1 MTIPLEKIR
10 NQFALFQNNYLNF
23 YNISL
28 TDESLDAFLKEVEKV
43 SLLKTMVKTIGIS
56 SGQQIDERHKE
67 MLQIVFT
74 NWTGVF
80 KIED

>member
-56 SGQQIDERHKE
+56 SGQQIDEGHKE

>member
-23 YNISL
+23 YNISF

-56 SGQQIDERHKE
+56 SGQQIDEGHKD
-67 MLQIVFT
+67 MLKIVFT

>member
-56 SGQQIDERHKE
+56 SDQQIDERHKE
-67 MLQIVFT
+67 MLKIVFT
-74 NWTGVF
+74 DWTGVF
-80 KIED
+80 KIEN